1 MRFGHRV
8 VVQAVHCVGHAA
20 FVARQNQAVQ
30 HGVAVAHFQDDHFG
44 IVGRFERRNRLFRQI
59 IRIMHRQTYFRG
71 RQSSLHPNGQHAGQ
85 YSFQTHFQYSPNKK
99 TDSQPP
105 IGTENR
111 FEGAFAPNRP
121 SFLRQYYLQQVHG
134 YYLSR
139 YFSSTPTKTSD
150 YSGTIVRVLQNLIA
164 IENNPMKIFP
174 KKFADGGFDRRSVSR
189 IMPVFR
195 VVSSVGRAADF

>member
-1 MRFGHRV
+1 MPAECALATVLLSKPYTASATPPSLRVRIRRFSMALPSPIFKMTTLASLADSN
-8 VVQAVHCVGHAA
+8 AVIVPFGKSYESCTAKRTSVAA
-20 FVARQNQAVQ
+20 KAACTQTASTPANTVFKRISN
-30 HGVAVAHFQDDHFG
+30 
-44 IVGRFERRNRLFRQI
+44 ILLIKKPIPRR
-59 IRIMHRQTYFRG
+59 
-71 RQSSLHPNGQHAGQ
+71 
-85 YSFQTHFQYSPNKK
+85 
-99 TDSQPP
+99 P

-139 YFSSTPTKTSD
+139 YFSSTPTKTSG

-174 KKFADGGFDRRSVSR
+174 KNLRTGV
-189 IMPVFR
+189 
-195 VVSSVGRAADF
+195 